1 MQDYKD
7 IMKTILAKY
16 YEPTSIFG
24 EVLPVY
30 EATTKQM
37 WNWFRGVIPEHPI
50 DEHDVFD
57 ILTELGFQQKQKIL
71 MERVCI
77 VQADKKKGI
86 KAEYDDVEVGRV
98 LIWHLYE
105 IL

>member
-30 EATTKQM
+30 EATTSKM
-37 WNWFRGVIPEHPI
+37 LHWFRGVIPENPI
-50 DEHDVFD
+50 DEHDVYD
-57 ILTELGFQQKQKIL
+57 VLLELGFQQKQKIL

-86 KAEYDDVEVGRV
+86 QAEYDDVEVGRV
-98 LIWHLYE
+98 LVWHLYE
-105 IL
+105 KL